1 MGRLGEKKTFVD
13 KVYDEFLNLDYD
25 VTDTDLNPVRDNKE
39 QMEKAEDVLSKLY
52 GIAEEEY
59 KEVAARYNIEN
70 IEEIKDELIQ
80 TGEII
85 SVKMTLQ
92 EELLQS
98 RLGGSLANFGFLI
111 DDNEL
116 PIEKNIKEMMLN
128 LLIIEHY
135 YGPRKEEQD
144 PKDPKTGDG
153 TDWTEE
159 TETGPDEPGGPGP
172 RPDDKDPKTGDGG
185 GPDPSD
191 PGNDPDNDDANP
203 YKISCF
209 ICEDEDGKKPT
220 FSAKLTPAEVERLK
234 NMGIE
239 IEKEETSGGKS
250 NGTKNTGNNITPQST
265 SFSPKEAADC
275 AKYDLQILRVILI
288 VCKIIKV
295 LTLILDPIYAIST
308 QIVELAAL
316 ACGCWRNP
324 ANIAEIVQRLIQVVL
339 SIATNS
345 ISILLDKLWKM
356 LGLNCITETSIDLIN
371 KIQNALTGIGKI
383 NQAIKSTANKF
394 VKAGDDIYQDSTRVI
409 QAWNDAKSQF
419 LTKRENDFKSI
430 FNKESMFSSEGFLQ
444 DFKNPLWNNISANG
458 WLSGSMANVLG
469 NTQVAKDIKD
479 VKKLVNKSIEEFRG
493 GKQFEETFGKES
505 QRLSE
510 FTEYLMKNTH
520 FSETTDTWSEEAANF
535 WNWDRQGENGEE
547 QLTAGEALMNGFG
560 INNDYSSAEAAVKRE
575 ARKEERAAK
584 KEAKEAAKK
593 EAAKIAAEQETNEE
607 PGKKI
612 EYNP

>member
-39 QMEKAEDVLSKLY
+39 KTEKAEDVLSKLY

-59 KEVAARYNIEN
+59 KSVAARYNIEN
-70 IEEIKDELIQ
+70 IEEIKTELVQ
-80 TGEII
+80 TGEIN

-92 EELLQS
+92 EELLQI
-98 RLGGSLANFGFLI
+98 RVGGSLANFGFLI

-116 PIEKNIKEMMLN
+116 PIEKDIKEMMLN

-135 YGPRKEEQD
+135 YGNPKKEEQD
-144 PKDPKTGDG
+144 KDPKTGEG
-153 TDWTEE
+153 TDWTGQP
-159 TETGPDEPGGPGP
+159 ETGPDDPGGPGHKS
-172 RPDDKDPKTGDGG
+172 DDKDPKTDDGG

-209 ICEDEDGKKPT
+209 ICEDVDGKKPT

-239 IEKEETSGGKS
+239 IEKDESGGKTD
-250 NGTKNTGNNITPQST
+250 GVIKNTGEDDGLQST

-560 INNDYSSAEAAVKRE
+560 INNGYSSAEAAVKRE
-575 ARKEERAAK
+575 ARKEER
-584 KEAKEAAKK
+584 
-593 EAAKIAAEQETNEE
+593 AAKIAAEQETNEE

>member
-13 KVYDEFLNLDYD
+13 EVYDEFLNLDYD

-39 QMEKAEDVLSKLY
+39 KTETAEDVLRKLY

-70 IEEIKDELIQ
+70 IEEIKTELTN
-80 TGEII
+80 TGEIV
-85 SVKMTLQ
+85 SVKQTLQ
-92 EELLQS
+92 EELLET

-116 PIEKNIKEMMLN
+116 PIEKDIKEMMLN
-128 LLIIEHY
+128 LLIIEHH
-135 YGPRKEEQD
+135 YGKPPKEEQD
-144 PKDPKTGDG
+144 KDPKTGEG
-153 TDWTEE
+153 TDWTGEP
-159 TETGPDEPGGPGP
+159 ETGPDEPDGPGP
-172 RPDDKDPKTGDGG
+172 KPDGTESGTDGPD
-185 GPDPSD
+185 GPDPID
-191 PGNDPDNDDANP
+191 PGTDIDNDDANP
-203 YKISCF
+203 YKISCL
-209 ICEDEDGKKPT
+209 ICEDESPG
-220 FSAKLTPAEVERLK
+220 FSNKLTPAEEERLK
-234 NMGIE
+234 NMGIGVSRNISGNTE
-239 IEKEETSGGKS
+239 TAGEENEDIKDTGGNTTS
-250 NGTKNTGNNITPQST
+250 QST
-265 SFSPKEAADC
+265 SFSPKEVADC
-275 AKYDLQILRVILI
+275 AKYDLQILRVILVI
-288 VCKIIKV
+288 CKIIKV
-295 LTLILDPIYAIST
+295 LTLILDPIYSIST
-308 QIVELAAL
+308 QVVELAAL
-316 ACGCWRNP
+316 ACGCWNCP
-324 ANIAEIVQRLIQVVL
+324 ANIGEIVQRVIQVVI

-356 LGLNCITETSIDLIN
+356 LGLNCLTETSIDLIN

-383 NQAIKSTANKF
+383 NQAVKSTANKF
-394 VKAGDDIYQDSTRVI
+394 VKTGDDIYQDSTRVI

-419 LTKRENDFKSI
+419 LAKRENDFKSI

-469 NTQVAKDIKD
+469 NTQVSKDIKD

-547 QLTAGEALMNGFG
+547 PLTAGEALMNGFG
-560 INNDYSSAEAAVKRE
+560 INNGYSSAEATVKRE
-575 ARKEERAAK
+575 AR

-593 EAAKIAAEQETNEE
+593 EAAKISAEQESNEE
-607 PGKKI
+607 PLKKVDNNVNI
-612 EYNP
+612 P